1 MTPNL
6 PLTIIG
12 NALKLALQVPRK
24 HKLKATITLLVFG
37 LAYLAIDR
45 LPAIMHEAPA
55 AMHEL
60 PAIIRAAKEL
70 PAPPIQADTTKL
82 TALR

>member
-1 MTPNL
+1 MTPDL
-6 PLTIIG
+6 SLTIIS

-24 HKLKATITLLVFG
+24 HKLKAVILLLMFG
-37 LAYLAIDR
+37 LAYLTIDR
-45 LPAIMHEAPA
+45 MAAIMHEAPA

-70 PAPPIQADTTKL
+70 PAPPVQGDTTRV

>member
-1 MTPNL
+1 MNL
-6 PLTIIG
+6 NPSITIS
-12 NALKLALQVPRK
+12 NLVELASQVPKRQRFRALKAL
-24 HKLKATITLLVFG
+24 LFILLCC
-37 LAYLAIDR
+37 LAIDK
-45 LPAIMHEAPA
+45 LPAVIHEAPA